1 MDNPTR
7 AIIAHQIAALPES
20 LRAPVKDYWDG
31 FLANPAGFPWD
42 SEAGRD
48 CLRVLPKVWACSE
61 FVARTCLAHPQV
73 LADLVNSG
81 DLFRAPRADEFD
93 IKSGPEEWSRDG
105 LPTEPRMHMAQAADE
120 AELKR
125 HLRILRRREMVRIAW
140 RDLAGWA
147 DLAEVITSLSR
158 LADFCIDTALSWLY
172 RRVVEKHGR
181 PLSAQNGEPVPM
193 VVLGLGKLGGCEL
206 NFSSDVDLIF
216 AYPEDGHTDGKH
228 ALSNHEFFVHLGRSL
243 IDVLSEATADGFV
256 FRVDMRLRPNGKSG
270 PLALCFDAME
280 QYYQTHGREWE
291 RYALIKA
298 RVVAGDLATGESLLV
313 LLRPFVYRRYL
324 DYGAIE
330 AIREMKAMI
339 ARELQRK
346 GIQDNIKLG
355 PGGIREIEFIGQ
367 TFQLIRGG
375 RELNLQERGI
385 LRVLELLGR
394 DGYLTSQTAT
404 DLSSA
409 YGFLRKTEN
418 RLQMMGDRQIH
429 QLPADS
435 LDQLRL
441 ATAMGMQ
448 NWESF
453 ETALHHHMRGVHKHF
468 NWLFVIPQ
476 DEQRQ
481 IDEQGLLGVWL
492 DTLDKDTAHELLK
505 ECGFDQPEYVMG
517 LLRGLREGTAY
528 SAFSSEGRSRMDRL
542 IPLLLR
548 ATRLAKDPD
557 TTLARLIRLLEA
569 IGRRSVYFSL
579 LIENPMALSQ
589 LVKLCSASPWISNWI
604 GRHLILLD
612 ELLDPRSLY
621 APSSRPEL
629 ENEIRQRL
637 MPIPDDDLEMQMEV
651 LREFR
656 HGHVLRVAAAVISG
670 GFPPERVGGHLS
682 RIAEVVL
689 DQCFMLA
696 RDALE
701 KRHGQ
706 PRCLRSG
713 SGTDRLRSRGCNG
726 DTVGNPGFAVIAFG
740 KLGGLE
746 LGYASDLDM
755 IFLYEACGNGGVTDG
770 ERSIANEEF
779 FARLGQRL
787 IHILTARTPGGILYE
802 VDMRLR
808 PSGKAGPLVTSLTA
822 FREYQR
828 NHAWTWEH
836 QALVR
841 ARPVAGKPELCRE
854 FSEVRREILCLARD
868 PGRLK
873 HEVLEMRK
881 KMTETHAGRSPA
893 EFDVKHDPGGIVD
906 IEFMV
911 QYWVLRWAH
920 EHPML
925 TRHTDNINI
934 LEALAG
940 VGLLDAGRSRELA
953 DAYRR
958 YLSIE
963 HRLKLMERGSLI
975 PRAELGDLPEG
986 VRRMWDEVFGE

>member
-1 MDNPTR
+1 MNNPTQG
-7 AIIAHQIAALPES
+7 IITHHIAALPEP
-20 LRAPVKDYWDG
+20 LRAPVRDHWDG

-48 CLRVLPKVWACSE
+48 CLQVLPKVWACSE
-61 FVARTCLAHPQV
+61 FVARSCLLHPQM
-73 LADLVNSG
+73 LTDLVDSG
-81 DLFRAPRADEFD
+81 DLFRARRADEFD
-93 IKSGPEEWSRDG
+93 INAAPRKWSGDG
-105 LPTEPRMHMAQAADE
+105 PPTEAGEYLARAADE
-120 AELKR
+120 AELKSR
-125 HLRILRRREMVRIAW
+125 LRILRRREMVRIAW

-147 DLAEVITSLSR
+147 DLAEVVADLSR
-158 LADFCIDTALSWLY
+158 LADFCIGAALSWLY
-172 RRVVEKHGR
+172 RRAVERHGT
-181 PLSAQNGEPVPM
+181 PVSQSGKPVSM
-193 VVLGLGKLGGCEL
+193 VVLGLGKLGGSEL

-228 ALSNHEFFVHLGRSL
+228 ALSNHEFFVRLGRSL
-243 IDVLSEATADGFV
+243 IDVLNEMTADGFV

-291 RYALIKA
+291 RYALVKA
-298 RVVAGDLATGESLLV
+298 RAVAGDLTAGMQLLDR
-313 LLRPFVYRRYL
+313 LKPFVYRRYL

-346 GIQDNIKLG
+346 GIHDNIKLG

-375 RELNLQERGI
+375 RELHLQERGI
-385 LRVLELLGR
+385 LKVLELLGEN
-394 DGYLTSQTAT
+394 GYLASQAVA

-409 YGFLRKTEN
+409 YRFLRKAEN
-418 RLQMMGDRQIH
+418 RLQMMEDRQVH
-429 QLPADS
+429 QLPVDT

-441 ATAMGMQ
+441 ATAMEMQ
-448 NWESF
+448 DWKSF
-453 ETALHHHMRGVHKHF
+453 ETTLRGHMRRVHEHF
-468 NWLFVIPQ
+468 NRLFTTPQ
-476 DEQRQ
+476 DEQAQ
-481 IDEQGLLGVWL
+481 TDKQSLLEIWL
-492 DTLDKDTAHELLK
+492 DTLDKDIAHKVLK
-505 ECGFDQPEYVMG
+505 ECGFDRPEYVMG
-517 LLRGLREGTAY
+517 LLHGLREGSAY
-528 SAFSSEGRSRMDRL
+528 GSLSSEGRARMDRL
-542 IPLLLR
+542 IPLLLH
-548 ATRLAKDPD
+548 ATRLAEDPD

-569 IGRRSVYFSL
+569 IGGRSVYFSL

-629 ENEIRQRL
+629 ENEVRQRL
-637 MPIPDDDLEMQMEV
+637 IPVPDDDLEMQMEV

-670 GFPPERVGGHLS
+670 GFPPEQVGGHLS

-696 RDALE
+696 RDAIE
-701 KRHGQ
+701 KKHGQ
-706 PRCLRSG
+706 PRCLSK
-713 SGTDRLRSRGCNG
+713 DV
-726 DTVGNPGFAVIAFG
+726 VGNPGFAVIAFG

-755 IFLYEACGNGGVTDG
+755 IFLYEACGDGGMTDG
-770 ERSIANEEF
+770 ERSVTNEQF

-808 PSGKAGPLVTSLTA
+808 PSGKAGPLVTSLAA

-854 FSEVRREILCLARD
+854 FSKARHEILCLARD
-868 PGRLK
+868 PDRLRQ
-873 HEVLEMRK
+873 EVREMRK
-881 KMTETHAGRSPA
+881 KMTETHAGRNPT

-920 EHPML
+920 EHPVL

-940 VGLLDAGRSRELA
+940 AGLLDAGRSRELA

-975 PRAELGDLPEG
+975 PRTELGGLPEG
-986 VRRMWDEVFGE
+986 VRRVWDEVFE